1 MDTISRKEYHRIR
14 FASLSEEQKEL
25 HKKRNIQHYHGMSEF
40 ARKKH
45 IAAKKTYY
53 QNNKERIKE
62 YQREY
67 YARVKQNF
75 GERNKQNL
83 QTITFS
89 NNL

>member
-1 MDTISRKEYHRIR
+1 MDTISRKEYRRIR

-25 HKKRNIQHYHGMSEF
+25 HKKRNLQHYHGMSEF

-75 GERNKQNL
+75 GGED
-83 QTITFS
+83 
-89 NNL
+89 